1 MKKTIIFLIFILLVS
16 NVIFVYG
23 ATGEFEIKEDTEVMP
38 DKVKDLGNK
47 KASKGIELII
57 HEKNIFLTNK
67 QLKKGAKIKISKGD
81 KIQVNISNE
90 FFTLN
95 IQETTP
101 ILKIEEETLILKQTK
116 EFDLN
121 KDNTPDL
128 TIKLEEISSDEDI
141 ILFITLPEKQEIEE
155 PKKSEDKITER
166 LKDYK
171 EIIAIA
177 IILIILLFL
186 IIKKTKKHKKKHKKN
201 KKKTK
206 KKK

>member
-23 ATGEFEIKEDTEVMP
+23 ATGEFEIKEDTEVIP
-38 DKVKDLGNK
+38 NNVKDLGNE
-47 KASKGIELII
+47 KASAGIEII
-57 HEKNIFLTNK
+57 VHEKNIFLTNE